1 MSVQM
6 EIQLDEWSLLFN
18 INLYFLRE
26 PPDRPLGLQLADA
39 LEGGVQEPGRL
50 LGPHELHRVPDIPRA
65 AAVEELLL
73 GADLAAA
80 PVHLQHLGQQ
90 LLQPGLHILAAHLHL
105 VAHRGGGRSWSW
117 RWG

>member
-6 EIQLDEWSLLFN
+6 ETPLDAWSLLFN

-50 LGPHELHRVPDIPRA
+50 LGPHELYRVADILGA
-65 AAVEELLL
+65 AAVEKLPL
-73 GADLAAA
+73 GPDLAAA
-80 PVHLQHLGQQ
+80 PVHLHHLGQQ
-90 LLQPGLHILAAHLHL
+90 LLQPGLHVLAAHLHL
-105 VAHRGGGRSWSW
+105 VTHRGGARSWCW
-117 RWG
+117 RRG